1 MLVNRETKPSW
12 QAVIADALNQN
23 LDESYSSNY
32 SSRNISPV
40 QATSDS
46 DTLPLAIIRDRLNES
61 TSIVKSSHESKI
73 TPVSDFCRCDAWF
86 WHLLFQMK
94 LRAEDHITD
103 IESSLKT
110 FKSHVSTPKSSTP
123 SSPVS
128 RSDEPHGKS
137 PLATPEKKKT
147 GSSRRKVRE
156 PSASI
161 PASSPP
167 VTYSTMDASEMQQLA
182 PYIIS
187 GSDSDSNNESS
198 GDDFHS
204 RAYVDASER
213 RKTRSPGTTPS
224 KPNKKVIPKKPGRKS
239 TGKKKWKS
247 EDEEEEQD
255 DHLAK
260 FFAADA
266 ELEDN
271 TVENR
276 VSISKIRPTKKVAK
290 KRKVEEQ
297 PKEQSARKR
306 KSGTPRKLEVIDE
319 SKLDTWET
327 AADTEIVKNSANHS
341 DYLIKERK

>member
-1 MLVNRETKPSW
+1 
-12 QAVIADALNQN
+12 
-23 LDESYSSNY
+23 
-32 SSRNISPV
+32 
-40 QATSDS
+40 
-46 DTLPLAIIRDRLNES
+46 
-61 TSIVKSSHESKI
+61 
-73 TPVSDFCRCDAWF
+73 
-86 WHLLFQMK
+86 
-94 LRAEDHITD
+94 
-103 IESSLKT
+103 
-110 FKSHVSTPKSSTP
+110 
-123 SSPVS
+123 
-128 RSDEPHGKS
+128 
-137 PLATPEKKKT
+137 
-147 GSSRRKVRE
+147 
-156 PSASI
+156 
-161 PASSPP
+161 
-167 VTYSTMDASEMQQLA
+167 MQQLA

-187 GSDSDSNNESS
+187 GSDSDSNAESS

-213 RKTRSPGTTPS
+213 RKTRSPGTTPNS
-224 KPNKKVIPKKPGRKS
+224 KPNKKVVPKKPGRKS

-247 EDEEEEQD
+247 EDEEED

-266 ELEDN
+266 ELED

-290 KRKVEEQ
+290 KRKVEEA